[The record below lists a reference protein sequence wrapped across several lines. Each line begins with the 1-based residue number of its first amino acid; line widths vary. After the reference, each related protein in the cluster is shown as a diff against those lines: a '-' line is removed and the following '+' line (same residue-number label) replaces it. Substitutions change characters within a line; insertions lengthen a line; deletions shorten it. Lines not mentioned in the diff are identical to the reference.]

1 MYLVKT
7 PWYIKAAYPSL
18 IWRMREPAT
27 LYLSFDDGPLPGVT
41 DEILKMLDD
50 HNAKATFFVVGENVA
65 RYPQLFEKIKQAGHS
80 TGNHTMHHVNGWK
93 TTNEVYYR
101 EADDCNLLIGSKL
114 FRPPYG
120 RIRYGQIKELKK
132 QYSICMW
139 DVLSGDF
146 DKRIDA
152 EKCIKNVVRHAT
164 DGSIVVFHDSNKAKE
179 RVLRALPAVLTY
191 FAAKNYTFKALP
203 QN

>member
-18 IWRMREPAT
+18 IWRMREPGA
-27 LYLSFDDGPLPGVT
+27 LYLSFDDGPVPGVT
-41 DEILKMLDD
+41 DEILNMLDD

-65 RYPQLFEKIKQAGHS
+65 RHPQLFEKIKQEGHS

-101 EADDCNLLIGSKL
+101 EAEDCNLLIGSKL

-120 RIRYGQIKELKK
+120 RIRYDQIKELKK
-132 QYSICMW
+132 QYGICMW

-146 DKRIDA
+146 DKSIDA
-152 EKCIKNVVRHAT
+152 EKCIKNVIRNAE
-164 DGSIVVFHDSNKAKE
+164 DGSIIVFHDSNKAKE
-179 RVLRALPAVLTY
+179 RVLQTLPAVLKY
-191 FAAKNYTFKALP
+191 FATKNYSFKALP
-203 QN
+203 QV